1 MVKVKEILKI
11 KQINNFM
18 KYELEERV
26 EKFGENII
34 SLVKKVK
41 VTPITKSIVEQLVRS
56 GTSVGANYF
65 EANGASSKKDFINK
79 VYISK
84 KEAKETQHWL
94 RMLSKAD
101 LSIIVEARTLYQET
115 QELAMIF
122 STIITNTKNK

>member
-1 MVKVKEILKI
+1 MLKVKEISKV
-11 KQINNFM
+11 KQLNNNM
-18 KYELEERV
+18 RYELEERV
-26 EKFGENII
+26 EKFGESII
-34 SLVKKVK
+34 ELSKKVRI
-41 VTPITKSIVEQLVRS
+41 TSITKSIIEQLVRS

-79 VYISK
+79 VFISK

-101 LSIIVEARTLYQET
+101 QSVIVEARELYKET

>member
-1 MVKVKEILKI
+1 MLKVKEILKI
-11 KQINNFM
+11 KQLNNNM

-34 SLVKKVK
+34 ELLKKVK
-41 VTPITKSIVEQLVRS
+41 ITPITKSIIEQLTRS
-56 GTSVGANYF
+56 GTSIGANYF

-79 VYISK
+79 VFICK

-94 RMLSKAD
+94 RMISKID
-101 LSIIVEARTLYQET
+101 EVIINDARKLYREA

>member
-1 MVKVKEILKI
+1 
-11 KQINNFM
+11 M

-34 SLVKKVK
+34 ELSKKVRI
-41 VTPITKSIVEQLVRS
+41 TSITKSIIEQLVRS

-94 RMLSKAD
+94 RMISKAD
-101 LSIIVEARTLYQET
+101 QSVILEARLLYKET

>member
-1 MVKVKEILKI
+1 
-11 KQINNFM
+11 M

-34 SLVKKVK
+34 ELTKKIKINSV
-41 VTPITKSIVEQLVRS
+41 TKSIIEQLVRS

-101 LSIIVEARTLYQET
+101 QSIINEARCLYKET

-122 STIITNTKNK
+122 STIITNTNNK

>member
-11 KQINNFM
+11 KQLNNTM

-26 EKFGENII
+26 EKLGESII
-34 SLVKKVK
+34 ELSKKVK
-41 VTPITKSIVEQLVRS
+41 LTSITKSIVEQLVLS
-56 GTSVGANYF
+56 GTSIGANYF

-79 VYISK
+79 VFISK

-94 RMLSKAD
+94 RMISKAD
-101 LSIIVEARTLYQET
+101 QSIIIEARILYKET

>member
-1 MVKVKEILKI
+1 
-11 KQINNFM
+11 M

-34 SLVKKVK
+34 SLVKKVSLNS
-41 VTPITKSIVEQLVRS
+41 VTKSIIEQLVRS

-101 LSIIVEARTLYQET
+101 QTIINEARLLYKET

-122 STIITNTKNK
+122 SKIITNTKNK

>member
-1 MVKVKEILKI
+1 
-11 KQINNFM
+11 M
-18 KYELEERV
+18 KFELEERV

-34 SLVKKVK
+34 NLSKKVK
-41 VTPITKSIVEQLVRS
+41 LTTFTRSIVEQLIRS

-79 VYISK
+79 VHISK

-94 RMLSKAD
+94 RMVSKAD
-101 LSIIVEARTLYQET
+101 ESVIEEARLLYKES

>member
-1 MVKVKEILKI
+1 MR
-11 KQINNFM
+11 F
-18 KYELEERV
+18 ELEERV
-26 EKFGENII
+26 EKFGEKII
-34 SLVKKVK
+34 DLSKKVK
-41 VTPITKSIVEQLVRS
+41 INSITKSIIEQLIRS

-79 VYISK
+79 VFISK

-101 LSIIVEARTLYQET
+101 QSIVIEARILYRET

>member
-11 KQINNFM
+11 KQLNNTM

-34 SLVKKVK
+34 ELSKKVK
-41 VTPITKSIVEQLVRS
+41 ITSITKSIVEQLVRS
-56 GTSVGANYF
+56 GTSIGANYF

-79 VYISK
+79 VFISK

-94 RMLSKAD
+94 RMISKAD
-101 LSIIVEARTLYQET
+101 QSIIIEARILYKET

>member
-11 KQINNFM
+11 KQLNNNM
-18 KYELEERV
+18 RYELEERV
-26 EKFGENII
+26 EKFGESII
-34 SLVKKVK
+34 ELSKKVK
-41 VTPITKSIVEQLVRS
+41 LTSITKSIVEQLVRS

-79 VYISK
+79 VFISK

-94 RMLSKAD
+94 RMISKAD
-101 LSIIVEARTLYQET
+101 QSVIVEARILYKET

-122 STIITNTKNK
+122 SIIITNTKNK

>member
-1 MVKVKEILKI
+1 
-11 KQINNFM
+11 M

-34 SLVKKVK
+34 NLVKKVR
-41 VTPITKSIVEQLVRS
+41 VNSITKSIVEQLVRS
-56 GTSVGANYF
+56 GTSIGANYF

-94 RMLSKAD
+94 RMISKAD
-101 LSIIVEARTLYQET
+101 GSIISEARILYKET

>member
-1 MVKVKEILKI
+1 MLKI
-11 KQINNFM
+11 KLSNKKM

-34 SLVKKVK
+34 DLVKKVK
-41 VTPITKSIVEQLVRS
+41 ITITTEPIIKQLIRS

-65 EANGASSKKDFINK
+65 EANGASSRKDFINK

-94 RMLSKAD
+94 RMISRVEE
-101 LSIIVEARTLYQET
+101 IIKVEARILYKEA
-115 QELAMIF
+115 QELGMIF
-122 STIITNTKNK
+122 STIITKTKNKSFNI

>member
-1 MVKVKEILKI
+1 MR
-11 KQINNFM
+11 F
-18 KYELEERV
+18 ELEERV

-34 SLVKKVK
+34 EMSKKVK
-41 VTPITKSIVEQLVRS
+41 LTSITKSIVEQLVRS
-56 GTSVGANYF
+56 ATSVGANYF

-79 VYISK
+79 VFISK

-94 RMLSKAD
+94 RMISKAD
-101 LSIIVEARTLYQET
+101 QSIIMEARILYKET

>member
-1 MVKVKEILKI
+1 MVKVKEISKI
-11 KQINNFM
+11 KQLNNSM

-34 SLVKKVK
+34 DLVKKVK
-41 VTPITKSIVEQLVRS
+41 VTSITKSIVEQLVRS

-101 LSIIVEARTLYQET
+101 LSVIVDARILYKET

-122 STIITNTKNK
+122 STIIANTKNR

>member
-1 MVKVKEILKI
+1 
-11 KQINNFM
+11 M

-26 EKFGENII
+26 EKYGESVIELSKKIKITLITRSII
-34 SLVKKVK
+34 
-41 VTPITKSIVEQLVRS
+41 EQLVRS

-79 VYISK
+79 IFISK

-94 RMLSKAD
+94 RMISKAD
-101 LSIIVEARTLYQET
+101 QSVIVEARILYKET

>member
-1 MVKVKEILKI
+1 MLKVKEILEI
-11 KQINNFM
+11 KQLNNNM
-18 KYELEERV
+18 RYELEERV
-26 EKFGENII
+26 EKFGESII
-34 SLVKKVK
+34 NLSKKVRI
-41 VTPITKSIVEQLVRS
+41 TSITKSIIEQLIRS

-79 VYISK
+79 VFISK

-94 RMLSKAD
+94 RMLSKTD
-101 LSIIVEARTLYQET
+101 QSIIVEARKLYKET

>member
-1 MVKVKEILKI
+1 
-11 KQINNFM
+11 M
-18 KYELEERV
+18 KYELEGRV
-26 EKFGENII
+26 EKFGESII
-34 SLVKKVK
+34 ELSKKVRI
-41 VTPITKSIVEQLVRS
+41 TSITKSIIEQLVRS

-79 VYISK
+79 IFISK

-94 RMLSKAD
+94 RMVSKAD
-101 LSIIVEARTLYQET
+101 QSVIVEARILYKET

>member
-1 MVKVKEILKI
+1 
-11 KQINNFM
+11 M

-41 VTPITKSIVEQLVRS
+41 LNSVTKSIIEQLVRS

-94 RMLSKAD
+94 RMISKAD
-101 LSIIVEARTLYQET
+101 ESVIVEARILYKET